1 MTKNNNSNRNNES
14 GNAFIIVMVGVV
26 MFVALSFTV
35 SKGMRS
41 DNTNK
46 LSVRE
51 IELAAS
57 DILNYASQMER
68 AINRMRRN
76 GISETEL
83 DFSNT
88 VDTAYI
94 TNPNCIDDT
103 CKVFHPAGGNI
114 RFTSPPDGA
123 NDGTLWRINGR
134 NNVHELGRTCFGSSR
149 CTDLIMFLNGMDL
162 DVCNEINA
170 KLGHNF
176 STPPTDPG
184 NAVGYKN
191 RFGIGSM
198 FGSNTSIGD
207 ATGNPINGLSSA
219 CVQTDATP
227 TEYHFFYA
235 LIIR

>member
-88 VDTAYI
+88 VDTA
-94 TNPNCIDDT
+94 
-103 CKVFHPAGGNI
+103 
-114 RFTSPPDGA
+114 
-123 NDGTLWRINGR
+123 
-134 NNVHELGRTCFGSSR
+134 
-149 CTDLIMFLNGMDL
+149 
-162 DVCNEINA
+162 
-170 KLGHNF
+170 
-176 STPPTDPG
+176 
-184 NAVGYKN
+184 
-191 RFGIGSM
+191 
-198 FGSNTSIGD
+198 
-207 ATGNPINGLSSA
+207 
-219 CVQTDATP
+219 
-227 TEYHFFYA
+227 
-235 LIIR
+235 